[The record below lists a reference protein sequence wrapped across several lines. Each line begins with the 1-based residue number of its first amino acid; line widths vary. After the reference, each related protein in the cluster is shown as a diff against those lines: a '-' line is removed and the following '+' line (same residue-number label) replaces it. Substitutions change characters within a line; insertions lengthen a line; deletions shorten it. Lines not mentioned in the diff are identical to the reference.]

1 MGVFYRSTLKFCL
14 FRAKTNY
21 LIVKLVSE
29 TDIIMRAVLKFF
41 LPAFAITVT
50 TLIGLPQAHAVDFD
64 KDIEPILRKKCFKCH
79 SGPRAKAGLRMD
91 NLTYLAKKIGT
102 EEDMPIHPG
111 HPEKSLLVKFASL
124 PRSDTNAMPPPRRG
138 EGLSAVELGAI
149 KTWITE
155 GASLESK
162 EGEPDSTDEP
172 AADMN
177 KMHAWSNTDG
187 KTLQAGFVRLDGT
200 NVVLKKED
208 GTEFSYPMSSL
219 SADSRMLA
227 KDLSIAK

>member
-1 MGVFYRSTLKFCL
+1 
-14 FRAKTNY
+14 
-21 LIVKLVSE
+21 
-29 TDIIMRAVLKFF
+29 MRTAPNF
-41 LPAFAITVT
+41 LLPVFAIAAAFFE
-50 TLIGLPQAHAVDFD
+50 LSPRAHALDFD

-91 NLTYLAKKIGT
+91 NLLYLAKKIGT

-111 HPEKSLLVKFASL
+111 HPEKSLLVKKASL
-124 PRSDTNAMPPPRRG
+124 PRTDTDAMPPPRRG
-138 EGLSAVELGAI
+138 EGLSAIELGAI

-162 EGEPDSTDEP
+162 AAEPGDKPTTEKP

-177 KMHAWSNTDG
+177 KVYAWSNTDG
-187 KTLQAGFVRLDGT
+187 KKLQAGFVRLEGT

-219 SADSRMLA
+219 SADSRKQA
-227 KDLSIAK
+227 KDLSIAQ